1 MSVVIIPLLKNALE
15 EDFKKDLDITMEYWL
30 NGEYLDTQF
39 LLESI
44 LIRENKKKKPDRTKF
59 YSDIII
65 VLDKVQE
72 YVNYIYG
79 EDN

>member
-1 MSVVIIPLLKNALE
+1 MSIVIIPLLKKALE
-15 EDFKKDLDITMEYWL
+15 EDFKKDLDIAIEYWL
-30 NGEYLDTQF
+30 DGKYFETQF

-44 LIRENKKKKPDRTKF
+44 LVKEDKKKKPDRTKY

-72 YVNYIYG
+72 YVNCIYG

>member
-1 MSVVIIPLLKNALE
+1 MSLVIIPLLRKALE
-15 EDFKKDLDITMEYWL
+15 EDFKKDLDLAMEYWL
-30 NGEYLDTQF
+30 DGKYLDTQF

-44 LIRENKKKKPDRTKF
+44 LVKEDKKKKPDRTKY

-72 YVNYIYG
+72 RVNYIYG

>member
-1 MSVVIIPLLKNALE
+1 MSTEIIQLLKKALE
-15 EDFKKDLDITMEYWL
+15 EDFKKDLDIAIEYWID
-30 NGEYLDTQF
+30 GKYLDIEF
-39 LLESI
+39 LLKSI
-44 LIRENKKKKPDRTKF
+44 LVKEDKKKKPDRTK
-59 YSDIII
+59 YYADIII

>member
-1 MSVVIIPLLKNALE
+1 MSIVIIPLLKKALE
-15 EDFKKDLDITMEYWL
+15 EDFKKDLDIAMEYWL
-30 NGEYLDTQF
+30 NGEYLNTQF

-44 LIRENKKKKPDRTKF
+44 LVKENKKKKPDRTK
-59 YSDIII
+59 YYADIII

>member
-1 MSVVIIPLLKNALE
+1 MSIVIIPLLKKALE
-15 EDFKKDLDITMEYWL
+15 EGFQKDLDIAMEYWL
-30 NGEYLDTQF
+30 NGKYLDTQF

-44 LIRENKKKKPDRTKF
+44 LIRENKKKKPDRTKY

-72 YVNYIYG
+72 HVNYIYG

>member
-1 MSVVIIPLLKNALE
+1 MSIEIIPLHKKALE
-15 EDFKKDLDITMEYWL
+15 KDFKKDLDIAMKYWSD
-30 NGEYLDTQF
+30 GKYLDTLF

-44 LIRENKKKKPDRTKF
+44 LIKEDKKKKPDRTK
-59 YSDIII
+59 YYADIII

>member
-1 MSVVIIPLLKNALE
+1 MSIVIIPLLKKALE
-15 EDFKKDLDITMEYWL
+15 EDFKKDLDIAMEYWL

-44 LIRENKKKKPDRTKF
+44 LVKEDKKKKPDRTK
-59 YSDIII
+59 YYADIII

-72 YVNYIYG
+72 RVNYIYG

>member
-1 MSVVIIPLLKNALE
+1 MSTVIIPLLKKALK
-15 EDFKKDLDITMEYWL
+15 EDFKKDLDIAIEYWL

-44 LIRENKKKKPDRTKF
+44 LVREDRKKKPDRTKY

-72 YVNYIYG
+72 HVNYIYG

>member
-1 MSVVIIPLLKNALE
+1 MSIVIIQLLKKALE
-15 EDFKKDLDITMEYWL
+15 EDFKKDLDIAMKYWL
-30 NGEYLDTQF
+30 DGKYLDTQF

-44 LIRENKKKKPDRTKF
+44 LVKEDKKKKPDRTK
-59 YSDIII
+59 YYADIII

-72 YVNYIYG
+72 RVNYIYG

>member
-1 MSVVIIPLLKNALE
+1 MSIVIIPLLKKALE
-15 EDFKKDLDITMEYWL
+15 VDFKKDLDIAMKYWIG
-30 NGEYLDTQF
+30 GEYLDTQF

-44 LIRENKKKKPDRTKF
+44 LVKENKKKKTDRTKY

-72 YVNYIYG
+72 HVNYIYG

>member
-1 MSVVIIPLLKNALE
+1 MSTVIIPLLKKALE
-15 EDFKKDLDITMEYWL
+15 VDFKKDLEIAMEHWL
-30 NGEYLDTQF
+30 NGEYFNTQC

-44 LIRENKKKKPDRTKF
+44 IVKEDNKKKPDRTKY

-65 VLDKVQE
+65 VLDEVQT

-79 EDN
+79 EDD

>member
-1 MSVVIIPLLKNALE
+1 MSIVIIPLLKKALE
-15 EDFKKDLDITMEYWL
+15 EDFKKDLDLAIEYWL
-30 NGEYLDTQF
+30 DGKYLDTQF

-44 LIRENKKKKPDRTKF
+44 LVKEDKKKKPDRTKY

-72 YVNYIYG
+72 RVNYIYG

>member
-1 MSVVIIPLLKNALE
+1 MSTVIIPLLKKALE
-15 EDFKKDLDITMEYWL
+15 EDFKKDLDIAMKYWSD
-30 NGEYLDTQF
+30 GKYLDTQF

-44 LIRENKKKKPDRTKF
+44 LVKENKKKKPDRTKY

-72 YVNYIYG
+72 RVNYIYG
-79 EDN
+79 EDD

>member
-1 MSVVIIPLLKNALE
+1 MSTEIIQLLKKALE
-15 EDFKKDLDITMEYWL
+15 EDFKKDLDIAIEYWID
-30 NGEYLDTQF
+30 GKYLDIQF

-44 LIRENKKKKPDRTKF
+44 LVKEDKKKKPDRTK
-59 YSDIII
+59 YYADIII

-72 YVNYIYG
+72 SVNYIYG

>member
-1 MSVVIIPLLKNALE
+1 MSIEIIPLLKKALE
-15 EDFKKDLDITMEYWL
+15 EDFKKDLDIAIEYWL
-30 NGEYLDTQF
+30 NGKYLDTQF

-44 LIRENKKKKPDRTKF
+44 LIREDKKKKPDRTKH
-59 YSDIII
+59 YADIII

-72 YVNYIYG
+72 YVNCIYG

>member
-1 MSVVIIPLLKNALE
+1 MSIVIIPLLKKALE
-15 EDFKKDLDITMEYWL
+15 EDFKKDLDIAIEYWL
-30 NGEYLDTQF
+30 DGKYLDTQF

-44 LIRENKKKKPDRTKF
+44 LVKENKKKKPDRTK
-59 YSDIII
+59 YYADIII

-72 YVNYIYG
+72 HVNYIYG

>member
-1 MSVVIIPLLKNALE
+1 MSIEIIPLLKKLL
-15 EDFKKDLDITMEYWL
+15 KKILKRFRYSHKILVRWQVFRYSA
-30 NGEYLDTQF
+30 

-44 LIRENKKKKPDRTKF
+44 LIREDKKKKPDRTK
-59 YSDIII
+59 YYADIII

-72 YVNYIYG
+72 YVNCIYG

>member
-1 MSVVIIPLLKNALE
+1 MSTVIIPLLKKALE
-15 EDFKKDLDITMEYWL
+15 EDFKKDLDIAMEYWL

>member
-1 MSVVIIPLLKNALE
+1 MSVVIIPLLKKALE

>member
-1 MSVVIIPLLKNALE
+1 MSIVIIPLLKKALE
-15 EDFKKDLDITMEYWL
+15 GDFKKDLDIAMEYWL
-30 NGEYLDTQF
+30 DGKYLDTQF

-44 LIRENKKKKPDRTKF
+44 LVKEDKKKKPDRTKY

-72 YVNYIYG
+72 RVNYIYG

>member
-1 MSVVIIPLLKNALE
+1 MSIEIIQLLKKALE
-15 EDFKKDLDITMEYWL
+15 EEFKKDLDIAIEYWID
-30 NGEYLDTQF
+30 GKYLDIQ
-39 LLESI
+39 SI
-44 LIRENKKKKPDRTKF
+44 LVKEDRKKKPDRTKY

-72 YVNYIYG
+72 RVNYIYG

>member
-1 MSVVIIPLLKNALE
+1 MSTVIIPLLKKALK
-15 EDFKKDLDITMEYWL
+15 EDFKKDLDIAMKYWL
-30 NGEYLDTQF
+30 DGKYLDTQF

-44 LIRENKKKKPDRTKF
+44 LARENKKKKPDRTK
-59 YSDIII
+59 YYADIII

-72 YVNYIYG
+72 RVNYIYG

>member
-1 MSVVIIPLLKNALE
+1 MSTVIIPLLKEALE
-15 EDFKKDLDITMEYWL
+15 EDFKKDLDIAMEYWL
-30 NGEYLDTQF
+30 DGKYLDTLF

-44 LIRENKKKKPDRTKF
+44 LIKEDNKKKPDRTK
-59 YSDIII
+59 YYADIII

-79 EDN
+79 ENN

>member
-1 MSVVIIPLLKNALE
+1 MSIEIIPLLKKALE
-15 EDFKKDLDITMEYWL
+15 EDFKKDLDIAIKYCL
-30 NGEYLDTQF
+30 DGKYLDTQL

-44 LIRENKKKKPDRTKF
+44 LIREDKKKKHDRTK
-59 YSDIII
+59 YYADIII

-72 YVNYIYG
+72 YVNCIYG

>member
-1 MSVVIIPLLKNALE
+1 MSLVIIPLLRKALE
-15 EDFKKDLDITMEYWL
+15 EDFKKDLDLAIEYWL
-30 NGEYLDTQF
+30 DGKYLDTQF

-44 LIRENKKKKPDRTKF
+44 LVKEDKKKKPDRTKY

-72 YVNYIYG
+72 HVNYIYG

>member
-1 MSVVIIPLLKNALE
+1 MSIVIIPLLKKALE
-15 EDFKKDLDITMEYWL
+15 EDFKKDLDIAMEYWL
-30 NGEYLDTQF
+30 DGKYLDTQF

-44 LIRENKKKKPDRTKF
+44 LVKEDKKKKPDRTKY

-72 YVNYIYG
+72 RVNYIYG

>member
-1 MSVVIIPLLKNALE
+1 MSTEIIQLLKKALE
-15 EDFKKDLDITMEYWL
+15 EDFKKDLDIAIEYWID
-30 NGEYLDTQF
+30 GQYLDIQF

-44 LIRENKKKKPDRTKF
+44 LVKEDKKKKPDRTK
-59 YSDIII
+59 YYADIII

-72 YVNYIYG
+72 RVNYIYG

>member
-1 MSVVIIPLLKNALE
+1 MSIEIIPLLKKALE
-15 EDFKKDLDITMEYWL
+15 EDFKKDLDIAMEYWL
-30 NGEYLDTQF
+30 DGKYLDTQY

-44 LIRENKKKKPDRTKF
+44 LIREDKKKKPDRTK
-59 YSDIII
+59 YYADIII

-72 YVNYIYG
+72 YVNCIYG

>member
-1 MSVVIIPLLKNALE
+1 MSIVIIPLLKKALE
-15 EDFKKDLDITMEYWL
+15 VDFKEDLEIAMEYWL
-30 NGEYLDTQF
+30 DGDYLGTQS

-44 LIRENKKKKPDRTKF
+44 IVKEDRKKKPDRTK
-59 YSDIII
+59 YYADIII

-72 YVNYIYG
+72 RVNYIYG